1 MAVGRNME
9 PRPMPMSG
17 EHPHEDKIGAIGE
30 IPISCYVG
38 SPMP

>member
-1 MAVGRNME
+1 MAVGQTMD
-9 PRPMPMSG
+9 PRPMSD
-17 EHPHEDKIGAIGE
+17 EHPHEDKIEAIGE